1 MSRVSSINRSGS
13 VPRLISYTQSHK
25 ERNFWDFQKPPSEIL
40 PYEINGKGKKY
51 INTPISGEINNFRNK
66 HIFPQP
72 NTKRTIN
79 PFYAPKEKII
89 PKSKS
94 SLNINEYKYQNNNN
108 FLHSSFLNNKLFPS
122 KKRNTN
128 LYKNNFSI
136 DNNDEISKYMN
147 NNNNNDFYEDPYSK
161 KRQIKNSLFN
171 HYKTTT
177 QIINLPGGIKRNQK
191 EINDDKSTMDIKP
204 KTKLNYPS
212 FSLKIKE
219 DFKSNVSCL
228 PNTMTKYYEI
238 PKKIKPPNPKR
249 YANNDIFLRKNM
261 NHNYNYFNNSTGKK
275 FNKFK
280 QNNDECRNSSDMY
293 SYNNGIRTHYR
304 NYSQFSLG

>member
-1 MSRVSSINRSGS
+1 MQVKTARDKSEEGIIIIATSS
-13 VPRLISYTQSHK
+13 SH
-25 ERNFWDFQKPPSEIL
+25 
-40 PYEINGKGKKY
+40 
-51 INTPISGEINNFRNK
+51 T
-66 HIFPQP
+66 

-161 KRQIKNSLFN
+161 KRQIKNSLFT

-177 QIINLPGGIKRNQK
+177 FRKRLH
-191 EINDDKSTMDIKP
+191 T
-204 KTKLNYPS
+204 T
-212 FSLKIKE
+212 
-219 DFKSNVSCL
+219 
-228 PNTMTKYYEI
+228 
-238 PKKIKPPNPKR
+238 
-249 YANNDIFLRKNM
+249 YA
-261 NHNYNYFNNSTGKK
+261 
-275 FNKFK
+275 
-280 QNNDECRNSSDMY
+280 
-293 SYNNGIRTHYR
+293 
-304 NYSQFSLG
+304 